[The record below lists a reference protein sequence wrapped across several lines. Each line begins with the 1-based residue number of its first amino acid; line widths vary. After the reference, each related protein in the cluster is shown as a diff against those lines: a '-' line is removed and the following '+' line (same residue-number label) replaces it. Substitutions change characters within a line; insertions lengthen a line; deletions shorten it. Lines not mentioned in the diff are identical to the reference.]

1 MSWPPPILSV
11 NSSNEELCEPD
22 WRSRISIPP
31 LSELND
37 AYGEIK
43 MMAIE
48 RILVPIDFSESSLK
62 ALDDA
67 VEFSRPYEAELI
79 LLFVVERGFY
89 ESPLLVPDSGAL
101 LKHQARATEEKLEEM
116 CRDLGKQGVK
126 CRTLVEFGVAYQ
138 AIIEA
143 ANKAHANLIVISSHG
158 RTGLAHVLIGSVAER
173 VVQHAVCP
181 VLVIHTL
188 RRPKRLT
195 GTRKR

>member
-1 MSWPPPILSV
+1 
-11 NSSNEELCEPD
+11 
-22 WRSRISIPP
+22 
-31 LSELND
+31 
-37 AYGEIK
+37 
-43 MMAIE
+43 
-48 RILVPIDFSESSLK
+48 
-62 ALDDA
+62 
-67 VEFSRPYEAELI
+67 
-79 LLFVVERGFY
+79 
-89 ESPLLVPDSGAL
+89 
-101 LKHQARATEEKLEEM
+101 M